1 MKTFE
6 LFSRPGCH
14 LCDELAEALTPILRG
29 RAEIRV
35 VNIDEDI
42 ELKKRYGL
50 RIPVLV
56 AGDIELSEFPLD
68 VSAVEAYLGANDA
81 DA

>member
-1 MKTFE
+1 MKVLE

-14 LCDELAEALTPILRG
+14 LCEELVEVLVPILRG
-29 RAEIRV
+29 RAELRV

-50 RIPVLV
+50 RIPVLA
-56 AGDIELSEFPLD
+56 AGNIELSEFPLD
-68 VSAVEAYLGANDA
+68 VAAVEAYLGANDA